1 MVVVCYTRGHYSGLG
16 FLGTVGFFILR
27 LFFHVCIKLS
37 SLFFYDF
44 FYTSTGPVFYGK
56 HIVDK
61 AQSMENMFLEEA
73 VQLNGISS
81 SPEPFFS
88 CEVSQGCGQMCC

>member
-1 MVVVCYTRGHYSGLG
+1 M
-16 FLGTVGFFILR
+16 
-27 LFFHVCIKLS
+27 
-37 SLFFYDF
+37 
-44 FYTSTGPVFYGK
+44 FYGK

-88 CEVSQGCGQMCC
+88 CEFSQGSGQMCCWWTNGSR

>member
-1 MVVVCYTRGHYSGLG
+1 ML
-16 FLGTVGFFILR
+16 FFILR
-27 LFFHVCIKLS
+27 LFLHVCIKLS

-44 FYTSTGPVFYGK
+44 LYTSTGPVCYGK
-56 HIVDK
+56 HILDK

-81 SPEPFFS
+81 SPEPLFS
-88 CEVSQGCGQMCC
+88 CEFSQSSGLMCC